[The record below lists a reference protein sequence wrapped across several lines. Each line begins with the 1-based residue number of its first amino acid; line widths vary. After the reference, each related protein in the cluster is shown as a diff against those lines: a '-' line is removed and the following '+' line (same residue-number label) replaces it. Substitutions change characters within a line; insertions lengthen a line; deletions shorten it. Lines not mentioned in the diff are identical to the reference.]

1 MPKKKRL
8 LPSNTLTPDSSGEAY
23 RGLKGVGLVDNYA
36 LMSVHEAA
44 QFLRMSQAW
53 LYQSNVPF
61 VRIDSARR
69 YRRIDLIEF
78 VEQRLARPVQV
89 VRG

>member
-1 MPKKKRL
+1 MSKKRL
-8 LPSNTLTPDSSGEAY
+8 LPSNTLTPNISADAY
-23 RGLKGVGLVDNYA
+23 RALKGVGLADNYA
-36 LMSVHEAA
+36 LMSVQEAA
-44 QFLRMSQAW
+44 QFLRMSPAW

>member
-1 MPKKKRL
+1 MSKERL
-8 LPSNTLTPDSSGEAY
+8 LPSNILTPESAGESY
-23 RGLKGVGLVDNYA
+23 RALKGVGLVDNYA
-36 LMSVHEAA
+36 LMSVQEAA
-44 QFLRMSQAW
+44 HFLRMTQAW